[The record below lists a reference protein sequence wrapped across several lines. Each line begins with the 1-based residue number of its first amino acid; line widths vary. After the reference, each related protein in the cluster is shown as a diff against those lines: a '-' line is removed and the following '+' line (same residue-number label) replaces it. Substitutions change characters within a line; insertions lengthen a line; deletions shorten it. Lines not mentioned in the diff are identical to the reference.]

1 MPVRRGDVP
10 QGTSI
15 PTQPA
20 YTTGRPIAMPPGA
33 VTSTGPQPPTPPPSG
48 VVEPPEPSSDQAKVK
63 FWRDRALQAEAR
75 LQEREHQIRQQSQE
89 ILDLS
94 WKAKV
99 AADWTQWWEHHSHEF
114 TPLPHERSSTD
125 RRRSRSRSVSTSV
138 TRRTGRSVTPSQGS
152 RRSVTPTRRGR
163 VGPGPLG
170 GLGEETLQEMEAL
183 EEYTLDSFDSI
194 AEPTSQEV
202 MVRVTGYDRDD
213 AEGHLPWASRLEHAE
228 LVEMARRRRRE
239 ILGGDYAKKPI
250 KDGWLGPVPP
260 EARDNEL
267 TLLHN
272 VRWWFFPCKRGSL
285 ESLEVLIRYLRLFL
299 LHRRGYLV
307 CGLSS
312 TTRSQ
317 NGNAVGRTCWWRP
330 TRGPTGCT

>member
-1 MPVRRGDVP
+1 M
-10 QGTSI
+10 
-15 PTQPA
+15 
-20 YTTGRPIAMPPGA
+20 
-33 VTSTGPQPPTPPPSG
+33 
-48 VVEPPEPSSDQAKVK
+48 EPPEPISDQAKVK

-75 LQEREHQIRQQSQE
+75 LQERDQRIRQQSQE

-99 AADWTQWWEHHSHEF
+99 AADWTEWWEHHSHEF
-114 TPLPHERSSTD
+114 TPLPQERPSTD

-183 EEYTLDSFDSI
+183 EEYILDSFDSI

-202 MVRVTGYDRDD
+202 MIRVTGIDRDD
-213 AEGHLPWASRLEHAE
+213 MEGHLPWASRLDHTE

-239 ILGGDYAKKPI
+239 ILGGEYPKKPV

-272 VRWWFFPCKRGSL
+272 IRWWFYPCRKGSL
-285 ESLEVLIRYLRLFL
+285 PPFRYDGAIDGWRKTVLAFSNDRIYIMQRDDPMSTPIPRLTDYEDVEVMIVARPLR
-299 LHRRGYLV
+299 GEE
-307 CGLSS
+307 GM
-312 TTRSQ
+312 
-317 NGNAVGRTCWWRP
+317 GAAAVGKGHRNT
-330 TRGPTGCT
+330 TYTGYRGPEAPKGKGRRRERP